1 MKKFYLSL
9 LSMSLLISSVFACDD
24 SSKIASLVMQDSS
37 LVGMVKKAVQSTAE
51 RVSVLVNSAVS
62 TARTKSDIFVAAA
75 KVQKDALVI
84 KAHEQKESIARN
96 IKNIAADAI
105 AKAQVYGTFIYYKP
119 EIAAEIVKQFVLKH
133 KKEVGITVAAGL
145 ALYTLLRNVGPL
157 APSYSKK
164 NSKKSKSMSVV
175 ITDGIL
181 KTALKKGTAAALT
194 AAASVFALNK
204 FVTIK
209 E

>member
-1 MKKFYLSL
+1 
-9 LSMSLLISSVFACDD
+9 MSLLISSVFACDD
-24 SSKIASLVMQDSS
+24 SSKVASLVMQDSS

-75 KVQKDALVI
+75 KVQKDALVV

-164 NSKKSKSMSVV
+164 SKNKSVV

-209 E
+209 A